1 MSNRKYFN
9 NTSNSLHAAMRSLLF
24 QNAGPQL
31 KPSLIGYL
39 KLFSFFSLLI
49 LTLPIQVNAKTLD
62 RVIAKIN
69 DSIVTLSEVE
79 DRAKL
84 ITMERR
90 GKKGITP
97 FTPKEIKKEALN
109 LILEEKLLV
118 QEGKKTLNITVS
130 DANVEDAIKEIKTA
144 NKVPDDIFLAMLEK
158 EGLTLKGYK
167 KKIREQIIISK
178 VRNHHLRNSARIS
191 EKKLKQYYKKNRKI
205 FLTPSKI
212 HVRHILFI
220 FGDSISE
227 TARELKREK
236 AEEAIKKIRFG
247 MSFKEAAKKYS
258 EDVSASSGGDLGVLE
273 RGKMLKEFE
282 EAAFKLKQGQVS
294 PIVETP
300 YGLHIIKV
308 DKVIPKKYKTYKTVK
323 PEIQNLLFG
332 KIAQKQYARWIGQ
345 LKKDA
350 FIENYL
356 FDSPK
361 KKTLSKKMSQTARL
375 PRKSELNK
383 RKKRTSTK
391 QKTKMS
397 SNGNLNSSDTESLK
411 KRLQYIKILKK
422 RNIITEQEYE
432 KRKKNILKNL

>member
-1 MSNRKYFN
+1 MNVLAIIS
-9 NTSNSLHAAMRSLLF
+9 A
-24 QNAGPQL
+24 
-31 KPSLIGYL
+31 LIFAL
-39 KLFSFFSLLI
+39 P
-49 LTLPIQVNAKTLD
+49 TLVGAKTFD
-62 RVIAKIN
+62 RVVAKIN

-84 ITMERR
+84 IRIGSQSQPGLKSLTD
-90 GKKGITP
+90 
-97 FTPKEIKKEALN
+97 KEYNKQALD
-109 LILEEKLLV
+109 LILEEKLLI

-130 DANVEDAIKEIKTA
+130 EANVDDAIKEIKSA
-144 NKVPDDIFLAMLEK
+144 NRVPDDVFLAMLEK
-158 EGLTLKGYK
+158 EGLTLKSYR

-191 EKKLKQYYKKNRKI
+191 EKKIKRYYRKNRKD

-220 FGDSISE
+220 FGESITESE
-227 TARELKREK
+227 RSLKRKK
-236 AEEAIKKIRFG
+236 AQEALKEIKEG
-247 MSFKEAAKKYS
+247 MSFKKAAKKYS

-282 EAAFKLKQGQVS
+282 DAAFKLKQGQVS

-323 PEIQNLLFG
+323 PEIENILFG
-332 KIAQKQYARWIGQ
+332 KIAQEQYKRWIAG

-350 FIENYL
+350 FLEVFL
-356 FDSPK
+356 FDPPK
-361 KKTLSKKMSQTARL
+361 KKKLANKTKKIGQTARL
-375 PRKSELNK
+375 PRKSELDK
-383 RKKRTSTK
+383 RKRK
-391 QKTKMS
+391 QKKQKAQIS
-397 SNGNLNSSDTESLK
+397 SSSVQNETEEVESLK

-422 RNIITEQEYE
+422 RNIISEQEYE
-432 KRKKNILKNL
+432 KRKKDLLKSL